1 MASLDDIYDML
12 QKLDDSGIEY
22 LLITVQKGKK
32 NGKADVFFSLKN
44 EIASPEFPAR
54 PVRPIRCT
62 YSSMSVG
69 KSKLTT
75 NLFFVFRDYNSV
87 AGCSGEFFFFH

>member
-12 QKLDDSGIEY
+12 QKLDNSGIEY

-44 EIASPEFPAR
+44 DDSMRILSSGLKEFNKEIDKINKDED
-54 PVRPIRCT
+54 
-62 YSSMSVG
+62 
-69 KSKLTT
+69 KEEE
-75 NLFFVFRDYNSV
+75 D
-87 AGCSGEFFFFH
+87 EE

>member
-32 NGKADVFFSLKN
+32 NGKADVFFSLKD
-44 EIASPEFPAR
+44 
-54 PVRPIRCT
+54 
-62 YSSMSVG
+62 G
-69 KSKLTT
+69 KSMQILSTGLK
-75 NLFFVFRDYNSV
+75 
-87 AGCSGEFFFFH
+87 EFNKEIDRIEKENEDEE